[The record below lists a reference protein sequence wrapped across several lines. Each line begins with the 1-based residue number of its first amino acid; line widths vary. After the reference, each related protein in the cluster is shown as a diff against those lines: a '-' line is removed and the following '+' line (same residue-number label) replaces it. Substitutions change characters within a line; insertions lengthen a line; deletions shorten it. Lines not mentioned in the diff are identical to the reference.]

1 MRSVSQSLKT
11 ALAESWKMQQ
21 IEKERSR
28 WDHKRKG
35 HQFHW
40 QWRLIFKLHTK
51 KLFQEHL
58 TCVNLVSQI
67 IPYVGQR
74 EHLEIPL
81 TEFILRLFLSS
92 FSLDFFFI
100 LSLSI
105 SPSISLMRNCCCSLP
120 SPLPPPVC
128 CQPFHLAFSAL
139 AFTRAEFSDSL
150 LAISLCWWLR

>member
-21 IEKERSR
+21 IEKGHSR

-35 HQFHW
+35 HRFHW

-58 TCVNLVSQI
+58 TCVNLVTPI

-74 EHLEIPL
+74 EHSEIPL
-81 TEFILRLFLSS
+81 TEFTLRLLAPSPWI
-92 FSLDFFFI
+92 FFI
-100 LSLSI
+100 LSISI
-105 SPSISLMRNCCCSLP
+105 SPSMSLMRNCCCSLP

>member
-1 MRSVSQSLKT
+1 MRSVSQPLKT
-11 ALAESWKMQQ
+11 ALAESCWKMQQ
-21 IEKERSR
+21 IGKGRSR

-58 TCVNLVSQI
+58 TCVNLVVQS

-74 EHLEIPL
+74 EYLEIPL
-81 TEFILRLFLSS
+81 AEFTLRLFLRS
-92 FSLDFFFI
+92 FSLDFFHPFLI
-100 LSLSI
+100 NFSFRVCVEKLL
-105 SPSISLMRNCCCSLP
+105 L
-120 SPLPPPVC
+120 LPPPPTSLPVC